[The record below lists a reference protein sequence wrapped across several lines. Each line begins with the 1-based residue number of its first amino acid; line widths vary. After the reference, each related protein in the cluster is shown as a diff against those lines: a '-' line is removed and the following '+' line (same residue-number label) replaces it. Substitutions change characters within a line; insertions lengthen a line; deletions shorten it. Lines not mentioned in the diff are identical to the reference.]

1 MTFTFKKYNLYFSSL
16 RGSMSKQCL
25 FRLFIFIVIFFS
37 SSCNNDPLKIN
48 KSEYNEPLIRVN
60 KYLIEKDDE
69 IIRSYA
75 KRHNWDINVN
85 GSGLFYEISHTG
97 TGDSIKSGMT
107 VSLKYKL
114 SLIDGTVCYNSDSTG
129 LKTFTIGRGEVENGL
144 DMGLQIMR
152 IGDKAKLI
160 LPPHLAFGI
169 LGDGKKI
176 PARAIIIYNLE
187 IVEAKI

>member
-1 MTFTFKKYNLYFSSL
+1 MQK
-16 RGSMSKQCL
+16 L
-25 FRLFIFIVIFFS
+25 FYLIIAFILI
-37 SSCNNDPLKIN
+37 SCNNEPVKIN

-60 KYLIEKDDE
+60 KYLVGKDDE
-69 IIRSYA
+69 VIRSYA
-75 KRHNWDINVN
+75 KRHNLNIKVN
-85 GSGLFYEISHTG
+85 GSGLYHEISHAG

-114 SLIDGTVCYNSDSTG
+114 SLIDGTVCYNSDSIG
-129 LKTFTIGRGEVENGL
+129 LKIFTVGRGEVEKGL
-144 DMGLQIMR
+144 DMGLQMMR